1 MSPNGIQ
8 IIFINNDNLKGRI
21 NMLKPYPKYKD
32 SGVSWIGMVPQ
43 GWEVSSVGRLYSAFL
58 GKMLEQNSNQNQRD
72 SIEKPYICA
81 KDVHFDGVDITD
93 SKLMKFNKQE
103 IQKYSVKRGDLLIVE
118 GGAGAGGSA
127 IYNYD
132 DERMVQ
138 NSIHVVRSRGFLLN
152 RYLYYWMYSLVSRD
166 YIDAVCNKATIPHF
180 TGEKLAA
187 TMIPLPPRPE
197 QDAIVAYLDDKTAK
211 IDRLIGLYKREIE
224 LLKERRQAAIHQA
237 VTRGLDD
244 KVKLKDSGVSWI
256 GMVPVGW
263 ERLRLRFICKIK
275 TGDQDTQDA
284 KEDGEFPFYVRS
296 PIVERTNRYTFFGEG
311 IIIAG
316 DGAGAG
322 RVFHHAFGKYGVHQ
336 RCYRLSDFVYLNT
349 NYLFYYI
356 SNLYP
361 NVMDLGSAQSTVPS
375 IRLHMLQNF
384 PVFYPPRPEQDAI
397 VAYLDDQCAKVDAM
411 IGKVQSKI
419 GLLEEYRVR
428 LISDVVTGKVRV

>member
-1 MSPNGIQ
+1 VTRGL
-8 IIFINNDNLKGRI
+8 DDKVKL
-21 NMLKPYPKYKD
+21 KD
-32 SGVSWIGMVPQ
+32 SGVSWIGMVPVGWGVSKVRNHFIITKRIAGRTGFDVISITQQ
-43 GWEVSSVGRLYSAFL
+43 GLKIKDIESNQGQMAKDYSKYQIVEPGDFAMNHMDLLTGYIGIASGYGVTSPDYRVFKLLDENANFSRYFLYIFQQAYERQIYYGLGKGAASKGRWRLPAIEFLNYDIPVPPRPEQDAIVAYLDDKTAKIDRLIGLYKREIELLKERRQAVIHKAVTRGLDDKVKLKDSGVSWIGMVPVGWGVSSVGRLYSAFL
-58 GKMLEQNSNQNQRD
+58 GKMLEQSSNFSQPNS
-72 SIEKPYICA
+72 EYKPYICA

-180 TGEKLAA
+180 TVEKLTA

-197 QDAIVAYLDDKTAK
+197 QDD
-211 IDRLIGLYKREIE
+211 
-224 LLKERRQAAIHQA
+224 
-237 VTRGLDD
+237 
-244 KVKLKDSGVSWI
+244 
-256 GMVPVGW
+256 
-263 ERLRLRFICKIK
+263 
-275 TGDQDTQDA
+275 
-284 KEDGEFPFYVRS
+284 
-296 PIVERTNRYTFFGEG
+296 
-311 IIIAG
+311 
-316 DGAGAG
+316 
-322 RVFHHAFGKYGVHQ
+322 
-336 RCYRLSDFVYLNT
+336 
-349 NYLFYYI
+349 
-356 SNLYP
+356 
-361 NVMDLGSAQSTVPS
+361 
-375 IRLHMLQNF
+375 
-384 PVFYPPRPEQDAI
+384 I
-397 VAYLDDQCAKVDAM
+397 VAYLDDQCAKIDAM

>member
-1 MSPNGIQ
+1 MTA
-8 IIFINNDNLKGRI
+8 KK
-21 NMLKPYPKYKD
+21 LKPYPKYKDSGVSWIGMVPLGWEVVRFKYIFKERIDKGHPDETMLTATQNHGVISKEQYENRTVVAQKDLHLLKLVRIGDFVISLRSFQGGIEYAYTQGIISPAYTIIYTKCISNKYFRILGKSKPFIQLLQSCVTGIREGQNIDYQKLKNEFIPLPPRPEQDAIVAYLDDKTAKIDRLIGLYKREIELLKERRQAVIHQAVTRGLDDKVKLKD

-58 GKMLEQNSNQNQRD
+58 GKMLEQSSNFSQPNS
-72 SIEKPYICA
+72 EYKPYICA

-180 TGEKLAA
+180 TGEKLTA
-187 TMIPLPPRPE
+187 TMIPLPPRSE
-197 QDAIVAYLDDKTAK
+197 QDD
-211 IDRLIGLYKREIE
+211 
-224 LLKERRQAAIHQA
+224 
-237 VTRGLDD
+237 
-244 KVKLKDSGVSWI
+244 
-256 GMVPVGW
+256 
-263 ERLRLRFICKIK
+263 
-275 TGDQDTQDA
+275 
-284 KEDGEFPFYVRS
+284 
-296 PIVERTNRYTFFGEG
+296 
-311 IIIAG
+311 
-316 DGAGAG
+316 
-322 RVFHHAFGKYGVHQ
+322 
-336 RCYRLSDFVYLNT
+336 
-349 NYLFYYI
+349 
-356 SNLYP
+356 
-361 NVMDLGSAQSTVPS
+361 
-375 IRLHMLQNF
+375 
-384 PVFYPPRPEQDAI
+384 I